1 MNMAP
6 VLPIPHGKKCPKL
19 LYCQIRQSADS
30 LLTTKKPDRL
40 PFVYLTSF
48 TVLDKKNEQ
57 QGKSMKLFASLL
69 TTVGIT
75 GAVWGLLHIQPA
87 IADASTEQPITVSST
102 NKSSIDKQPKNK
114 SVEVKQQ
121 ATANTT
127 YLQGLSKTISLDDV
141 PNLWVDFYQQLGTND
156 KNIEQQQ
163 KVIVTYQDISLDFS
177 EATITIGFPTQQS
190 KLNKNKPLIKVP
202 SKAKGTLLLGKG
214 EHTEQELAHAWEGIA
229 ILKEVDMVIE
239 HHQLNQHGLPDSS
252 ELYVYYKNN
261 Q

>member
-1 MNMAP
+1 
-6 VLPIPHGKKCPKL
+6 
-19 LYCQIRQSADS
+19 
-30 LLTTKKPDRL
+30 
-40 PFVYLTSF
+40 
-48 TVLDKKNEQ
+48 
-57 QGKSMKLFASLL
+57 MKLFASLL

-114 SVEVKQQ
+114 PIEIKQQ
-121 ATANTT
+121 TTANTT
-127 YLQGLSKTISLDDV
+127 YLQGLSKTIPLDDV

-163 KVIVTYQDISLDFS
+163 KVIVIYQDISLDFS

-190 KLNKNKPLIKVP
+190 KLNKNKPLIKIP

>member
-1 MNMAP
+1 
-6 VLPIPHGKKCPKL
+6 
-19 LYCQIRQSADS
+19 
-30 LLTTKKPDRL
+30 
-40 PFVYLTSF
+40 
-48 TVLDKKNEQ
+48 
-57 QGKSMKLFASLL
+57 MKLFASLL

>member
-1 MNMAP
+1 
-6 VLPIPHGKKCPKL
+6 
-19 LYCQIRQSADS
+19 
-30 LLTTKKPDRL
+30 
-40 PFVYLTSF
+40 
-48 TVLDKKNEQ
+48 
-57 QGKSMKLFASLL
+57 MKLFASLL

-75 GAVWGLLHIQPA
+75 GVVWGLLHIQPA
-87 IADASTEQPITVSST
+87 IADASTEQPIAELST

-127 YLQGLSKTISLDDV
+127 FLQGLSKTIPLEDV
-141 PNLWVDFYQQLGTND
+141 PELWVDFYQSLEVND
-156 KNIEQQQ
+156 KETAQQQ
-163 KVIVTYQDISLDFS
+163 VIVIYQDISLDFS

-190 KLNKNKPLIKVP
+190 RLNKNKPLIKIP
-202 SKAKGTLLLGKG
+202 IKAKGTLLLGKG
-214 EHTEQELAHAWEGIA
+214 EHTEQELAQAWEGIA

>member
-1 MNMAP
+1 
-6 VLPIPHGKKCPKL
+6 
-19 LYCQIRQSADS
+19 
-30 LLTTKKPDRL
+30 
-40 PFVYLTSF
+40 
-48 TVLDKKNEQ
+48 
-57 QGKSMKLFASLL
+57 MKLFASLL

-87 IADASTEQPITVSST
+87 IADASTEQPIAELST
-102 NKSSIDKQPKNK
+102 NKSPISKPPTNK

-127 YLQGLSKTISLDDV
+127 YLQGLSKTIPLADV
-141 PNLWVDFYQQLGTND
+141 PNLWVDFYQQLGAND
-156 KNIEQQQ
+156 KDIEQQQ
-163 KVIVTYQDISLDFS
+163 KVIVIYQDISLDFS

-190 KLNKNKPLIKVP
+190 KPNKNKFLIKIP
-202 SKAKGTLLLGKG
+202 NKAKGTLLLGKG

>member
-1 MNMAP
+1 
-6 VLPIPHGKKCPKL
+6 
-19 LYCQIRQSADS
+19 
-30 LLTTKKPDRL
+30 
-40 PFVYLTSF
+40 
-48 TVLDKKNEQ
+48 
-57 QGKSMKLFASLL
+57 MKLFASLL

-102 NKSSIDKQPKNK
+102 NKPSTNKSSIDKQPKNK

-127 YLQGLSKTISLDDV
+127 YLQGLSKTIPLDDV
-141 PNLWVDFYQQLGTND
+141 PNLWVDFYQQLSTND
-156 KNIEQQQ
+156 KDIEQQQ
-163 KVIVTYQDISLDFS
+163 KVIVIYQDISSDFS

-190 KLNKNKPLIKVP
+190 KLNKNKPLIKIQ

-214 EHTEQELAHAWEGIA
+214 EHTEQELTHAWEGIA

>member
-1 MNMAP
+1 
-6 VLPIPHGKKCPKL
+6 
-19 LYCQIRQSADS
+19 
-30 LLTTKKPDRL
+30 
-40 PFVYLTSF
+40 
-48 TVLDKKNEQ
+48 
-57 QGKSMKLFASLL
+57 MKLFASLL

-75 GAVWGLLHIQPA
+75 GLVWGVLHIQPA
-87 IADASTEQPITVSST
+87 IADASTEQPIAELST

-127 YLQGLSKTISLDDV
+127 YLQGLSKTIPLDDV
-141 PNLWVDFYQQLGTND
+141 PDLWVDFYQNLESD
-156 KNIEQQQ
+156 DEEIAQQQ
-163 KVIVTYQDISLDFS
+163 VIVIYQEISLDFS
-177 EATITIGFPTQQS
+177 EATIMIGFPTQQS
-190 KLNKNKPLIKVP
+190 KLNKNKPLIKLP
-202 SKAKGTLLLGKG
+202 NKAKGTLLLGKG
-214 EHTEQELAHAWEGIA
+214 EHTEQELAQAWEGIA

>member
-1 MNMAP
+1 
-6 VLPIPHGKKCPKL
+6 
-19 LYCQIRQSADS
+19 
-30 LLTTKKPDRL
+30 
-40 PFVYLTSF
+40 
-48 TVLDKKNEQ
+48 
-57 QGKSMKLFASLL
+57 MKLFASLL

-75 GAVWGLLHIQPA
+75 GLVWGVLHIQPA

-114 SVEVKQQ
+114 SVDVKQQ

-127 YLQGLSKTISLDDV
+127 FLQGLSKTIPLEDV
-141 PNLWVDFYQQLGTND
+141 PELWVDFYQNLESD
-156 KNIEQQQ
+156 EEEIAQQQ
-163 KVIVTYQDISLDFS
+163 VIVIYQEISSDFS
-177 EATITIGFPTQQS
+177 EATIMIGFPTQQS
-190 KLNKNKPLIKVP
+190 KLNKNKPLIKLP
-202 SKAKGTLLLGKG
+202 NKAKGTLLLGKG
-214 EHTEQELAHAWEGIA
+214 EHTEQELAQAWEGIA

>member
-1 MNMAP
+1 
-6 VLPIPHGKKCPKL
+6 
-19 LYCQIRQSADS
+19 
-30 LLTTKKPDRL
+30 
-40 PFVYLTSF
+40 
-48 TVLDKKNEQ
+48 
-57 QGKSMKLFASLL
+57 MKLFASLL

-75 GAVWGLLHIQPA
+75 GVVWGLLHIQPA

-127 YLQGLSKTISLDDV
+127 YLQGLSKTIPLDDV

-156 KNIEQQQ
+156 KDIEQQQ
-163 KVIVTYQDISLDFS
+163 KVIVIYQDISLDFS

-190 KLNKNKPLIKVP
+190 KLNKNKPLIKLP
-202 SKAKGTLLLGKG
+202 NKAKGTLLLGKG
-214 EHTEQELAHAWEGIA
+214 EHTEQELAQAWEGIA
-229 ILKEVDMVIE
+229 ILKEVDMIIE

>member
-1 MNMAP
+1 
-6 VLPIPHGKKCPKL
+6 
-19 LYCQIRQSADS
+19 
-30 LLTTKKPDRL
+30 
-40 PFVYLTSF
+40 
-48 TVLDKKNEQ
+48 
-57 QGKSMKLFASLL
+57 MKLFASLL

-75 GAVWGLLHIQPA
+75 GVVWGLLHIQPA
-87 IADASTEQPITVSST
+87 IADASTEQPIAELST

-127 YLQGLSKTISLDDV
+127 YLQGLSKTIPLEDV
-141 PNLWVDFYQQLGTND
+141 PNLWVDFYQSLEVND
-156 KNIEQQQ
+156 KENAQQQ
-163 KVIVTYQDISLDFS
+163 VIVIYQDISLDFR

-190 KLNKNKPLIKVP
+190 RLNKNKPLIKIP
-202 SKAKGTLLLGKG
+202 IKAKGTLLLGKG
-214 EHTEQELAHAWEGIA
+214 EHTEQELAQAWEGIA

>member
-1 MNMAP
+1 
-6 VLPIPHGKKCPKL
+6 
-19 LYCQIRQSADS
+19 
-30 LLTTKKPDRL
+30 
-40 PFVYLTSF
+40 
-48 TVLDKKNEQ
+48 
-57 QGKSMKLFASLL
+57 MKLFASIL

-87 IADASTEQPITVSST
+87 IADASTEQPIAELST
-102 NKSSIDKQPKNK
+102 NKSSIYKQPKNK

-127 YLQGLSKTISLDDV
+127 YLQGLSKTIPLEDV
-141 PNLWVDFYQQLGTND
+141 PELWVDFYQNLESDD
-156 KNIEQQQ
+156 KESAQQQ
-163 KVIVTYQDISLDFS
+163 VIVIYQDISLDFS

-190 KLNKNKPLIKVP
+190 KLNKKKPLIKIP
-202 SKAKGTLLLGKG
+202 RKSKSTLLLGKG

>member
-1 MNMAP
+1 
-6 VLPIPHGKKCPKL
+6 
-19 LYCQIRQSADS
+19 
-30 LLTTKKPDRL
+30 
-40 PFVYLTSF
+40 
-48 TVLDKKNEQ
+48 
-57 QGKSMKLFASLL
+57 MKLFASLL

-75 GAVWGLLHIQPA
+75 GVVWGLLHIQPA

-127 YLQGLSKTISLDDV
+127 YLQGLSKTIPLDDV
-141 PNLWVDFYQQLGTND
+141 PDLWVDFYHNLEAND
-156 KNIEQQQ
+156 EEIAQQQ
-163 KVIVTYQDISLDFS
+163 KVIVIYQDISLDFS
-177 EATITIGFPTQQS
+177 EATITIGFPIQQS
-190 KLNKNKPLIKVP
+190 KLNKNKPLIKIP

>member
-1 MNMAP
+1 
-6 VLPIPHGKKCPKL
+6 
-19 LYCQIRQSADS
+19 
-30 LLTTKKPDRL
+30 
-40 PFVYLTSF
+40 
-48 TVLDKKNEQ
+48 
-57 QGKSMKLFASLL
+57 MKLFASLL

-75 GAVWGLLHIQPA
+75 GLVWGLLHIQPA
-87 IADASTEQPITVSST
+87 IADASTEQPITESST

-127 YLQGLSKTISLDDV
+127 FLQGLSKTIPLDDV

-163 KVIVTYQDISLDFS
+163 KVIVIYQDISLDFS

-190 KLNKNKPLIKVP
+190 KSNKNKSLIKIP

-214 EHTEQELAHAWEGIA
+214 EHTEQELAQAWEGIA

>member
-1 MNMAP
+1 
-6 VLPIPHGKKCPKL
+6 
-19 LYCQIRQSADS
+19 
-30 LLTTKKPDRL
+30 
-40 PFVYLTSF
+40 
-48 TVLDKKNEQ
+48 
-57 QGKSMKLFASLL
+57 MKLFASIL

-87 IADASTEQPITVSST
+87 IADASTEQPIAELST

-127 YLQGLSKTISLDDV
+127 YLQGLSKTIPLEDV
-141 PNLWVDFYQQLGTND
+141 PNLWVDFYQSLEVND
-156 KNIEQQQ
+156 KENAQQQ
-163 KVIVTYQDISLDFS
+163 VIVIYQDISLDFR

-190 KLNKNKPLIKVP
+190 KSNRNKPLIKIP
-202 SKAKGTLLLGKG
+202 IKTKGTLLLGKG

-239 HHQLNQHGLPDSS
+239 YHQLNQHGLPDSS

>member
-1 MNMAP
+1 M
-6 VLPIPHGKKCPKL
+6 KL
-19 LYCQIRQSADS
+19 L
-30 LLTTKKPDRL
+30 
-40 PFVYLTSF
+40 
-48 TVLDKKNEQ
+48 
-57 QGKSMKLFASLL
+57 ASLL

-102 NKSSIDKQPKNK
+102 NKSSIDKQPKNQ

-127 YLQGLSKTISLDDV
+127 YLQGLSKTIPLDDV
-141 PNLWVDFYQQLGTND
+141 PNLWVDFYQQLGTID
-156 KNIEQQQ
+156 KDIEQQQ
-163 KVIVTYQDISLDFS
+163 KVIVIYQDISSDFS
-177 EATITIGFPTQQS
+177 EATVTIGFPTQQS
-190 KLNKNKPLIKVP
+190 KLNKNKLLIRIP

>member
-1 MNMAP
+1 
-6 VLPIPHGKKCPKL
+6 
-19 LYCQIRQSADS
+19 
-30 LLTTKKPDRL
+30 
-40 PFVYLTSF
+40 
-48 TVLDKKNEQ
+48 
-57 QGKSMKLFASLL
+57 MKLIASLL

-102 NKSSIDKQPKNK
+102 NKSSIDKQPKNQ

-127 YLQGLSKTISLDDV
+127 YLQGLSKTIPLDDV
-141 PNLWVDFYQQLGTND
+141 PNLWVDFYQQLGTID
-156 KNIEQQQ
+156 KDIEQQQ
-163 KVIVTYQDISLDFS
+163 KVIVIYQDISSDFS
-177 EATITIGFPTQQS
+177 EATVTIGFPTQQS
-190 KLNKNKPLIKVP
+190 KLNKNKLLIRIP

>member
-1 MNMAP
+1 
-6 VLPIPHGKKCPKL
+6 
-19 LYCQIRQSADS
+19 
-30 LLTTKKPDRL
+30 
-40 PFVYLTSF
+40 
-48 TVLDKKNEQ
+48 
-57 QGKSMKLFASLL
+57 MKLFASIL

-87 IADASTEQPITVSST
+87 IADASTEQPIAQSSVSKSST
-102 NKSSIDKQPKNK
+102 STPSIDK

-127 YLQGLSKTISLDDV
+127 YLQGLSKTIPLEDV
-141 PNLWVDFYQQLGTND
+141 PELWVDFYQNLEAKDEEIG
-156 KNIEQQQ
+156 QQQ
-163 KVIVTYQDISLDFS
+163 KVIVAYQEISSDFS

-190 KLNKNKPLIKVP
+190 TSNKNKTLINIP
-202 SKAKGTLLLGKG
+202 SKAQGTLLLRKG
-214 EHTEQELAHAWEGIA
+214 EHTEHTEHTEQELAQAWEGIA

-252 ELYVYYKNN
+252 ELYVYYKNG

>member
-1 MNMAP
+1 
-6 VLPIPHGKKCPKL
+6 
-19 LYCQIRQSADS
+19 
-30 LLTTKKPDRL
+30 
-40 PFVYLTSF
+40 
-48 TVLDKKNEQ
+48 
-57 QGKSMKLFASLL
+57 MKLFASLL

-75 GAVWGLLHIQPA
+75 GVVWGLLHIQLA

-127 YLQGLSKTISLDDV
+127 YLQGLSKTIPLDDV
-141 PNLWVDFYQQLGTND
+141 PNLWVDFYQNLEAND
-156 KNIEQQQ
+156 EEIAQQQ
-163 KVIVTYQDISLDFS
+163 KVIVIYQDISLDFS
-177 EATITIGFPTQQS
+177 EATITIGFPTHQS
-190 KLNKNKPLIKVP
+190 KLNKNKPLIKIP
-202 SKAKGTLLLGKG
+202 SKAKGTLLLSKG
-214 EHTEQELAHAWEGIA
+214 GHTEQELAHAWEGIA

>member
-1 MNMAP
+1 
-6 VLPIPHGKKCPKL
+6 
-19 LYCQIRQSADS
+19 
-30 LLTTKKPDRL
+30 
-40 PFVYLTSF
+40 
-48 TVLDKKNEQ
+48 
-57 QGKSMKLFASLL
+57 MKLFASLL

-75 GAVWGLLHIQPA
+75 GLVWGVLHIQPA
-87 IADASTEQPITVSST
+87 IADASTEQPIAELST

-127 YLQGLSKTISLDDV
+127 FLQGLSKTIPLEDV
-141 PNLWVDFYQQLGTND
+141 PELWVDFYQSLEVND
-156 KNIEQQQ
+156 KEGAQQQ
-163 KVIVTYQDISLDFS
+163 VIVIYQDISLNFS

-190 KLNKNKPLIKVP
+190 KLNKNKPLIKIP

-214 EHTEQELAHAWEGIA
+214 EHTEQELAQAWEGIA
-229 ILKEVDMVIE
+229 ILKEVDMIIE